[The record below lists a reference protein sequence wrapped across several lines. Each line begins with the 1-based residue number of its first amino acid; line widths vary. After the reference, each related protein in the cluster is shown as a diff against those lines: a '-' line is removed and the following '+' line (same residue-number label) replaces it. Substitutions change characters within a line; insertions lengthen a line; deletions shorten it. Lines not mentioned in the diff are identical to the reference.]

1 MIMRDAIMA
10 AVEDQFKVKFIDC
23 YQCGKPSYELSPRSR
38 CVSCEYAAYV
48 FNEAE
53 AEQLKTILI
62 EKGITV

>member
-48 FNEAE
+48 AE

>member
-38 CVSCEYAAYV
+38 CVSCEYAAY
-48 FNEAE
+48 EAE
-53 AEQLKTILI
+53 AEQLRTILI